1 MSRILDAEIAV
12 ACNRNLNTFESL
24 RPTGSSTHR
33 TVCHNTL
40 PSDGLHMGTVRNRNI
55 RCHYRC
61 RGRCRRWFRL
71 RFRSW
76 CWLWLRF
83 RSWFWD
89 FLDQLS
95 SKNHIT
101 SLAVITDLHIFRI
114 YCLSIYKNR
123 QSIIFRSKKILIAC
137 FQLDAM
143 PVSFPAFKGSYLLIL
158 CKLCIFTL
166 IGIPE
171 SHRFETTIPL
181 LLHFLPILIC
191 NPIIIRILTRQCC
204 SCLRCFSR
212 LMLKRYISYF
222 NLLNFFWY
230 CDTFHI
236 HSINDSIVL
245 SKLFICNQK
254 GFSVNNNRCSFRKT
268 NVPTITSNRYRVR
281 ICLSGFKSF

>member
-1 MSRILDAEIAV
+1 MGCVLNTEIAV
-12 ACNRNLNTFESL
+12 TCNRNLDAFEPL

-33 TVCHNTL
+33 TVRHNAL
-40 PSDGLHMGTVRNRNI
+40 PADGLYMCTVRNRNI
-55 RCHYRC
+55 RCHNRC
-61 RGRCRRWFRL
+61 RGRCRRWFGIW
-71 RFRSW
+71 SW
-76 CWLWLRF
+76 FWLRF

-101 SLAVITDLHIFRI
+101 GHAVITDLHIFRI

-166 IGIPE
+166 IGIPK

-236 HSINDSIVL
+236 HSINDYIVL
-245 SKLFICNQK
+245 SNLFICNQK
-254 GFSVNNNRCSFRKT
+254 GFSVNNDRCLFRKT
-268 NVPTITSNRYRVR
+268 NIPILTSNRYRIR
-281 ICLSGFKSF
+281 ICLSGFKFF

>member
-1 MSRILDAEIAV
+1 MGCVLNTEIAV
-12 ACNRNLNTFESL
+12 ACNRNLDAFEPL
-24 RPTGSSTHR
+24 RPAGSSTHR
-33 TVCHNTL
+33 AVRHNAL
-40 PSDGLHMGTVRNRNI
+40 PADGLYMCTVRNRNI
-55 RCHYRC
+55 RCHNRC

-71 RFRSW
+71 RFW
-76 CWLWLRF
+76 
-83 RSWFWD
+83 SWFWD
-89 FLDQLS
+89 FLNRLS
-95 SKNHIT
+95 SKKQIT
-101 SLAVITDLHIFRI
+101 SHAVITDLHVFCI

-171 SHRFETTIPL
+171 SHRFKTTIPL

-191 NPIIIRILTRQCC
+191 NPIIIRTLTRQCC
-204 SCLRCFSR
+204 SYLRCFSR

-236 HSINDSIVL
+236 HSINGSIIL
-245 SKLFICNQK
+245 SNLFICNQK
-254 GFSVNNNRCSFRKT
+254 GFSVNNDRCLFRKT
-268 NVPTITSNRYRVR
+268 NVPTLTSNRYRIR